1 MILNPTE
8 IQIVTWCDAEAALR
22 AIRTSVFI
30 VEQCVIDEFEWD
42 DLDATAIHLLAMVN
56 QQAVGCARVFG
67 NKIGR
72 MAVLK
77 ACRGKGIGMALLK
90 KSLEIIKNK
99 GAARAYLSAQTHAI
113 RFYQQAGF
121 TVISVEYFDV
131 NIPHV
136 DMEYQFVK

>member
-1 MILNPTE
+1 MILKPTE
-8 IQIVTWCDAEAALR
+8 IQVVTWREAEDNLR
-22 AIRTSVFI
+22 AIRTPVFI
-30 VEQCVIDEFEWD
+30 VEQNVTDEFEWD

-56 QQAVGCARVFG
+56 QQAVGCARVIG

-77 ACRGKGIGMALLK
+77 VCRGKGIGMELLK

-99 GAARAYLSAQTHAI
+99 GAASAYLSAQTHAI
-113 RFYQQAGF
+113 GFYQQAGF
-121 TVISVEYFDV
+121 TVISGEYCDV
-131 NIPHV
+131 HIPHV